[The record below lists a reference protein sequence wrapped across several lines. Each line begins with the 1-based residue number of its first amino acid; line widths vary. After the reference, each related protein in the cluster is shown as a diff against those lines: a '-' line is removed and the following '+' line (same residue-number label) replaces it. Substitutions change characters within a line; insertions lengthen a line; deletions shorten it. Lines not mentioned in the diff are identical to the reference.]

1 MNNSFISQ
9 VSGSENRTPRI
20 TRIRNPQVVPET
32 PLNAPPT
39 AMSALRPSVGSRRVN
54 QNTNNNN
61 NNIIPSQ
68 FSTATFN
75 SPAKSISKTNN
86 SKSPSKS
93 QSNSKNSKLSTKT
106 KIKKRTAKQKK

>member
-9 VSGSENRTPRI
+9 VTGSENRTPRI
-20 TRIRNPQVVPET
+20 TRIRNPQVIPET
-32 PLNAPPT
+32 PLTAPPT
-39 AMSALRPSVGSRRVN
+39 AMSALRPYVGSRRVN
-54 QNTNNNN
+54 QNTNNN

-93 QSNSKNSKLSTKT
+93 QSNSKNSKLSTRT
-106 KIKKRTAKQKK
+106 KIQKSTTKKKK